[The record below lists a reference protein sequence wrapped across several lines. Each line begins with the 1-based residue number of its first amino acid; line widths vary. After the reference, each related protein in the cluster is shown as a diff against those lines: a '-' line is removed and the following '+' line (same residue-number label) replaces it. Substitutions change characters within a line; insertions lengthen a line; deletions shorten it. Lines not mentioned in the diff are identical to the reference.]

1 MEFTDGDSVSSWA
14 KEAVNT
20 IAAAGILNGKTGGIF
35 DPKTNASRAEVA
47 TVLARWIQM
56 LGVSKS

>member
-35 DPKTNASRAEVA
+35 DPKTKASRAEVA
-47 TVLARWIQM
+47 VVFARWIQLM
-56 LGVSKS
+56 SASN